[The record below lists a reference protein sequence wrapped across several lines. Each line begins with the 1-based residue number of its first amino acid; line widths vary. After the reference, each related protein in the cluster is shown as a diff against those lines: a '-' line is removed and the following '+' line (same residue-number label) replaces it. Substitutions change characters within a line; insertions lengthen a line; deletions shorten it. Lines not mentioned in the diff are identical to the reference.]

1 MLLTGFASDSIE
13 AMVKE
18 TGLARIKKRAKAVFI
33 PEDISLPKV
42 SATLDAIDPASQNR
56 LETPHLGGDP
66 R

>member
-1 MLLTGFASDSIE
+1 
-13 AMVKE
+13 MVKE